1 MSTNKEV
8 YTVILYVYTKLHR
21 VDDAQS
27 QIKAKGSH
35 ASLFTKNIVVK
46 MTIFAWIFSMTVD

>member
-1 MSTNKEV
+1 MSINKEV

-46 MTIFAWIFSMTVD
+46 MTIFA